1 MANSPF
7 MARTRKPTTELLLP
21 STSVWQ
27 SWTGEDGDNGVLNS
41 ELTSSGARFS
51 RDAQRRVL
59 ALPASHF
66 WVLPAWL
73 KGGHEH
79 LRSMALLHL
88 ERMSVKS
95 GEGEDCVQVRSIQE
109 KDDAHLTRILALKD
123 LPSPLDDLDRLPDEV
138 TLHALCYPLVA
149 NSLTIFRELDR
160 LVVAITSGSQLIYCT
175 PLSASR
181 LDEHALSELNNICL
195 QLGFQRV
202 LGRLESIVLWVEDG
216 DLTQIQRVTG
226 LPAWRSEAP
235 PPTLPEKG
243 TSLLMPEDLRIELA
257 KQDSRSRTR
266 FIALTVGSVLAA
278 CIAVIA
284 TLTALALQERNKL
297 RSEVAALMPRAS
309 RVAEHRRMWNEAA
322 PAVDPTTWPQQMLLH
337 CMESEASKES
347 SITHWEWTPDL
358 MSITARMPSV
368 TLALQYQQDL
378 SANESLS
385 HFTWTSKMGDI
396 AADNSTTFEMKGERG
411 E

>member
-1 MANSPF
+1 
-7 MARTRKPTTELLLP
+7 
-21 STSVWQ
+21 
-27 SWTGEDGDNGVLNS
+27 
-41 ELTSSGARFS
+41 
-51 RDAQRRVL
+51 
-59 ALPASHF
+59 
-66 WVLPAWL
+66 
-73 KGGHEH
+73 
-79 LRSMALLHL
+79 
-88 ERMSVKS
+88 
-95 GEGEDCVQVRSIQE
+95 
-109 KDDAHLTRILALKD
+109 
-123 LPSPLDDLDRLPDEV
+123 
-138 TLHALCYPLVA
+138 
-149 NSLTIFRELDR
+149 
-160 LVVAITSGSQLIYCT
+160 
-175 PLSASR
+175 
-181 LDEHALSELNNICL
+181 
-195 QLGFQRV
+195 
-202 LGRLESIVLWVEDG
+202 
-216 DLTQIQRVTG
+216 
-226 LPAWRSEAP
+226 
-235 PPTLPEKG
+235 
-243 TSLLMPEDLRIELA
+243 
-257 KQDSRSRTR
+257 
-266 FIALTVGSVLAA
+266 VLAA